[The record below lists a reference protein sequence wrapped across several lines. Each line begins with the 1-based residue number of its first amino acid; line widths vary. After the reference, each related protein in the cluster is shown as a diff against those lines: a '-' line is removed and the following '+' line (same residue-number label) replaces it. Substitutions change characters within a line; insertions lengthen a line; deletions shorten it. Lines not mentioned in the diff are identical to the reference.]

1 MTVRKLLLL
10 VSLFMVLVSAV
21 TGGIV
26 ASRTKTGF
34 TRHVAYSYY
43 TADEFVLIRGDAIL
57 ARVPG
62 AYSAQTNRIV
72 WTSTGQHVA
81 FLVAARPDESFN
93 NNTLVL
99 IDSYTGSIQRM
110 ACKGCID
117 LAASDSD
124 TVVTVAIQ
132 IPDSVKI
139 PADKTYMRSDVIDS
153 AFDSG
158 HVAVRKLDLGNSG
171 QRVSIPLSTTAS
183 DQFLVGT
190 SSAIVTRSYLKTP
203 SGGPRWKLS
212 LLSMTTGKET
222 KLAFGSRTESLLA
235 ASNSPGS
242 SEQVVIARQGFTQ
255 YGACSEHAEIALLPV
270 ADKKLSTTD
279 LSALKPR
286 ASTTDD
292 DWGSSVTDVWWGA
305 DGYFHASMASWRC
318 SKRRET
324 PTTYYGDEERLLQ
337 TEIQPVSLW
346 RLNNTHTWEKENGPA
361 AAMTRPIEDGYISLI
376 RPSCIGEA
384 SEEGRK
390 EEYIDND
397 YCERG
402 RLVRTTTSGHDRLIA
417 EDVLSLSTEPAQGR
431 SGITL
436 HTRRHRH
443 RTR

>member
-21 TGGIV
+21 VGGIV

-34 TRHVAYSYY
+34 THHISYAYY

-62 AYSAQTNRIV
+62 AFSAQTNRIV
-72 WTSTGQHVA
+72 WTSTGRHVA
-81 FLVAARPDESFN
+81 FILAAKPNESFN
-93 NNTLVL
+93 NDTLISV
-99 IDSYTGSIQRM
+99 DSYTGSIQRIP
-110 ACKGCID
+110 CKGCID
-117 LAASDSD
+117 IAASDGD
-124 TVVTVAIQ
+124 AVVTVAIQ
-132 IPDSVKI
+132 IPDSIKI

-222 KLAFGSRTESLLA
+222 KLAFGSRTESLLT

-286 ASTTDD
+286 AATTDD

-305 DGYFHASMASWRC
+305 DGHFHASMASWQC

-346 RLNNTHTWEKENGPA
+346 RLNDSHIWEKEDGPS
-361 AAMTRPIEDGYISLI
+361 AAMTRSIEDGYISLI

-397 YCERG
+397 YCDRG
-402 RLVRTTTSGHDRLIA
+402 RLVRTTNGNDRLIA
-417 EDVLSLSTEPAQGR
+417 EDVLSLSTEPVRSR
-431 SGITL
+431 SGV
-436 HTRRHRH
+436 RAAQ
-443 RTR
+443 